1 MEPRSKQGEAS
12 TSTAPPAK
20 RQRVDAADTIKDA
33 PEGAVFDLAAR
44 RDGRW
49 VSPLRPGGPN
59 GPAPVWCL
67 WQQDSKVGDDDD
79 ATADGAWQVKW
90 SDETT
95 SFLAQDEVRVCEPM
109 TATQEEG
116 ESAPVV
122 PAQKPGPKKGATYK
136 MRSKVTLS
144 GAKRAAYGS
153 LQPDGKAK
161 PSKERHCKNCGAPM
175 KGHPRDG
182 LRLVCPYPPKED

>member
-1 MEPRSKQGEAS
+1 VTRSGEAG
-12 TSTAPPAK
+12 PC
-20 RQRVDAADTIKDA
+20 
-33 PEGAVFDLAAR
+33 
-44 RDGRW
+44 RDHPFYYGRKTD
-49 VSPLRPGGPN
+49 V
-59 GPAPVWCL
+59 
-67 WQQDSKVGDDDD
+67 DDDGTF
-79 ATADGAWQVKW
+79 APYTI
-90 SDETT
+90 
-95 SFLAQDEVRVCEPM
+95 L